1 MVDYAIVGGNNYTIV
16 DLGDPDP
23 LTEFP
28 EIYGNLNFSYVV
40 TLTQP
45 NALKYLGI
53 TVNSKPAW
61 VSAANITNSNNSIF
75 ISRDPN
81 YTIFPDESYTV
92 TKYDDQGWLGNTET
106 SNISVGDYTAANNKT
121 DYVLSAWNT
130 PSQEEVEG
138 TFSFTLSYEDTDTP
152 GTEDTV
158 NPSYTQN
165 FVWNVQTALP
175 GFINNL
181 DETMPSTNNT
191 ILEEYANTDAPFDTS
206 NTFTSTTELK
216 DLLANTGIDF
226 SELDNVRP

>member
-45 NALKYLGI
+45 NASTYLGVTI
-53 TVNSKPAW
+53 NSKPNW
-61 VSAANITNSNNSIF
+61 VTATAISNNQIWIVKDST
-75 ISRDPN
+75 
-81 YTIFPDESYTV
+81 YTIFPDESYTLID
-92 TKYDDQGWLGNTET
+92 YDDQGWLGNTET
-106 SNISVGDYTAANNKT
+106 TNISIGEYTTTPNKT
-121 DYVLSAWNT
+121 DYILSAWNT

-138 TFSFTLSYEDTDTP
+138 TFSFTLSYEDTENP

-158 NPSYTQN
+158 GASYTQN
-165 FVWNVQTALP
+165 FVWNIQTALP

-181 DETMPSTNNT
+181 DETMPPTDNT
-191 ILEEYANTDAPFDTS
+191 VLEEYANTDAPFDTS